1 MQKEQP
7 EIYWNKL
14 TGKNE
19 MVIPQMSM
27 VVMTELMKA
36 LTHPTITKDQAVA
49 QICLSELSE
58 EEKVIVAVNIG
69 EYKERTKISQWI
81 WLKYY
86 RSLRLVKSFIKAGF

>member
-1 MQKEQP
+1 MLKEQP
-7 EIYWNKL
+7 EIYWNKT

-27 VVMTELMKA
+27 IVMTELMKI
-36 LTHPTITKDQAVA
+36 LTNPTITKDQAVA

-86 RSLRLVKSFIKAGF
+86 RSLRLVKSYFKK